1 MSIEFDFEG
10 SEKATRFYECDCARS
25 ATCYKCRGSGV
36 VQIKYS
42 VPAVRM
48 SNSNAALVCRAMGI
62 EMGVDD
68 YSDSYLV
75 RIPATWDKY
84 HDLWRQARTLA
95 DGDAS
100 DQYVSKRI
108 YELAD
113 LILAAIA
120 SGKPEIVGA

>member
-10 SEKATRFYECDCARS
+10 SEQATRFYECDCARS
-25 ATCYKCRGSGV
+25 ATCRECKGSGV
-36 VQIKYS
+36 VRIRYS

-48 SNSNAALVCRAMGI
+48 SNGNAAQVCRAIGMDL
-62 EMGVDD
+62 EASD
-68 YSDSYLV
+68 YVV
-75 RIPATWDKY
+75 RISATWEKY
-84 HDLWRQARTLA
+84 RDLRGLARTLA

-100 DQYVSKRI
+100 DQYVSTRI